1 MPRHRHALPQLG
13 GQLFLTDGGLET
25 TLIFHRGVD
34 LPDFASFHLLR
45 TPGGEELVRD
55 YFRAYAAIA
64 RRHGTGLVLDTL
76 TWRASTDW
84 VSRRGL
90 SPADFLDIHARA
102 VQVLCDL
109 RDEFAPVPTVVS
121 GCIGPRGDGYV
132 PRTMMS
138 VRNAEAYHQPQVD
151 ALADT
156 EADML
161 CAMTLNYSEEAIG
174 IVHAARR
181 AGMPVVI
188 SFTVETDGR
197 LPTGQ
202 TLASAVQVVDSA
214 TKGYPAYYMVNCA
227 HPTHF
232 AHLLDPSQA
241 WVSRIRG
248 LRANASCM
256 SHAELNESPELDI
269 GNPQELAATYASL
282 KQRLP
287 HLTVLGGCCGTDE
300 RHVDAIAGAC
310 APMFMSLNA

>member
-1 MPRHRHALPQLG
+1 MSRYRFALPHLHD
-13 GQLFLTDGGLET
+13 QLFLTDGGLET
-25 TLIFHRGVD
+25 TLIFHRGVE

-45 TPGGEELVRD
+45 SPGGEELVRD
-55 YFRAYAAIA
+55 YFRAYGDIA
-64 RRHGTGLVLDTL
+64 RRHGTGLILDTL

-90 SPADFLDIHARA
+90 SPADFVEIHQRA
-102 VQVLCDL
+102 VQVLADL
-109 RDEFAPVPTVVS
+109 REEFAPVPTVIS

-132 PRTMMS
+132 PGAMMS
-138 VRNAEAYHQPQVD
+138 VRHAEAYHQPQVD

-161 CAMTLNYSEEAIG
+161 CAMTLNYAEEAIG
-174 IVHAARR
+174 ITHAARR
-181 AGMPVVI
+181 AGMPIAI

-202 TLASAVQVVDSA
+202 TLGSAIQVVDAA
-214 TKGYPAYYMVNCA
+214 TRGYPAYYMVNCA

-232 AHLLDPSQA
+232 AHLLDPREP
-241 WVSRIRG
+241 WVSRVRG

-256 SHAELNESPELDI
+256 SHAELNDSAVLDT
-269 GNPQELAATYASL
+269 GNPEELGAAYAEI

-287 HLTVLGGCCGTDE
+287 HITVMGGCCGTDA
-300 RHVDAIAGAC
+300 RHVEAIAAAC
-310 APMFMSLNA
+310 QPLFAAMA